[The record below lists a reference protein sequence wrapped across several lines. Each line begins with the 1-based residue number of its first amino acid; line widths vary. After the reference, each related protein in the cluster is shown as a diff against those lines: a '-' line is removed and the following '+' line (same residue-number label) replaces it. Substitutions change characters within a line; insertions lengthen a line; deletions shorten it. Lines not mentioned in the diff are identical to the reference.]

1 MQRLNKQHHP
11 SILASPG
18 RGKGQFQIKAQ
29 GGVRFKTDDD
39 FEHFFNNKDIDN
51 SNIIGG
57 GGSLIGLRSGLNQ
70 IDEDENQSPINIPY
84 GGDVNTE
91 LFERRLYKNLY
102 DLRKDLNEKFNKKI
116 DEIDHKFSVEIA
128 KLTNIIDTELGLEE
142 ENDIME
148 DDESDSSVNSS
159 KQKINQVKT
168 LSIKE

>member
-1 MQRLNKQHHP
+1 M
-11 SILASPG
+11 
-18 RGKGQFQIKAQ
+18 
-29 GGVRFKTDDD
+29 
-39 FEHFFNNKDIDN
+39 
-51 SNIIGG
+51 
-57 GGSLIGLRSGLNQ
+57 
-70 IDEDENQSPINIPY
+70 
-84 GGDVNTE
+84 NTE

-159 KQKINQVKT
+159 KQKIN
-168 LSIKE
+168 

>member
-1 MQRLNKQHHP
+1 
-11 SILASPG
+11 
-18 RGKGQFQIKAQ
+18 
-29 GGVRFKTDDD
+29 
-39 FEHFFNNKDIDN
+39 
-51 SNIIGG
+51 
-57 GGSLIGLRSGLNQ
+57 
-70 IDEDENQSPINIPY
+70 
-84 GGDVNTE
+84 VNTE

-159 KQKINQVKT
+159 KQKIN
-168 LSIKE
+168 